1 LALIPFVTSLG
12 LVRVVIG
19 IREEI
24 RIEELKEGE
33 EINRKRERN

>member
-1 LALIPFVTSLG
+1 
-12 LVRVVIG
+12 VIR

-33 EINRKRERN
+33 EFNRRGRGIREETREG